1 MPNLSEL
8 AQTLWLKINH
18 MESEVRILCSKK
30 LSKSFYQVEDGT
42 VWESINL
49 SRQEAKK
56 IINKVIDNQKKEDN
70 AITITITV
78 I

>member
-1 MPNLSEL
+1 
-8 AQTLWLKINH
+8 

-30 LSKSFYQVEDGT
+30 LSKSFQQIEDGT

-56 IINKVIDNQKKEDN
+56 IINKVIDNQKKQDDP
-70 AITITITV
+70 ITITITV
-78 I
+78 II